1 MKQARLRPQA
11 RTDRLG
17 AVKYY
22 RKHAGS
28 AVAENLVAATGEALD
43 RIEQN
48 PAIGSSAWSD
58 ELGVPGLRAWRGEGF
73 PVIWFYFAR
82 DDHLDVVRLLGERQ
96 DIATMLA
103 G

>member
-11 RTDRLG
+11 RTDRLD
-17 AVKYY
+17 AVRYY

-28 AVAENLVAATGEALD
+28 AVAENLVAATGAALD

-48 PAIGSSAWSD
+48 PAIGSPAWSD
-58 ELGVPGLRAWRGEGF
+58 VLGVSGLRVWRVEGF
-73 PVIWFYFAR
+73 PVIWFYFER
-82 DDHLDVVRLLGERQ
+82 DDHLDIVRLLGERQ
-96 DIATMLA
+96 DIATILA